1 MNTLRKLLQ
10 WVKSMMPHPSKA
22 PQEMKS
28 SLAAVKAALDTIPTE
43 AKIRNC
49 TFAFRCKENFY
60 EMMATR
66 DDGTVRFCVSC
77 VQEVFLCKTNEE
89 LSDHIRSNHCIA
101 ILQKV
106 RRKETILLGLPKVRK
121 KPA

>member
-1 MNTLRKLLQ
+1 MNTLRKLLH
-10 WVKSMMPHPSKA
+10 WVRYSWPQPSKTS
-22 PQEMKS
+22 QEMTS
-28 SLAAVKAALDTIPTE
+28 SLAAVRATLNTVPTE

-66 DDGTVRFCVSC
+66 DDGSVRFCVNC
-77 VQEVFLCKTNEE
+77 MQEVFLCKTNEE
-89 LSDHIRSNHCIA
+89 LSEHIRNNHCIA

-106 RRKETILLGLPKVRK
+106 RDKETILLGLPMVRK

>member
-1 MNTLRKLLQ
+1 
-10 WVKSMMPHPSKA
+10 
-22 PQEMKS
+22 MKS
-28 SLAAVKAALDTIPTE
+28 SLAAVKAALNTIPTE

-66 DDGTVRFCVSC
+66 DDGTSRFCVNC
-77 VQEVFLCKTNEE
+77 MQEVFLCKTNEE

-106 RRKETILLGLPKVRK
+106 RGRETMLLGLPMVRK

>member
-1 MNTLRKLLQ
+1 MNILRKLLKR
-10 WVKSMMPHPSKA
+10 VKSLSPQPSKV
-22 PQEMKS
+22 PQEMTS
-28 SLAAVKAALDTIPTE
+28 SLAAVKAALNTVPTE

-66 DDGTVRFCVSC
+66 DDGTVRFCVNC
-77 VQEVFLCKTNEE
+77 MQEVFLCKTNDE

-101 ILQKV
+101 ILQMV
-106 RRKETILLGLPKVRK
+106 RGRETMLLGLPMVRK
-121 KPA
+121 KTA

>member
-1 MNTLRKLLQ
+1 
-10 WVKSMMPHPSKA
+10 MPPRSSKM

-28 SLAAVKAALDTIPTE
+28 SLAAVKLALNTIPTE
-43 AKIRNC
+43 TKIRNC

-66 DDGTVRFCVSC
+66 GDGSVRFCVNC
-77 VQEVFLCKTNEE
+77 MQEVFLCKTNEE

-106 RRKETILLGLPKVRK
+106 RAKETMLLGLPMVRK
-121 KPA
+121 KTA